1 MLFLIKKTSI
11 AMKYFESLI
20 CPVWRFS
27 AMNIFSSNYFIRY
40 RGYTFNHLGLA
51 LEISLIA

>member
-1 MLFLIKKTSI
+1 MLFLIKTSI
-11 AMKYFESLI
+11 AIKYFESLI

-40 RGYTFNHLGLA
+40 KRYTFNYLGLA